1 MASGPDRGGPPRARA
16 LGRLRPV
23 LRRRPAAHQ
32 VSLSD
37 TLRHPSHTAL
47 RRPWGFIGRNPEA
60 LRSVD
65 ELASEEQ
72 ERAVNRAAV
81 PLTEDELMAARS
93 DNIEIRYLDKF
104 TRTAKCA
111 LVVSGCSLRHVNGR
125 YIERGSTAGSF
136 LFRNVRGWVI
146 FKRRLIEVPE
156 LGINLES
163 CSSCSEGTSI
173 SDVMARR
180 AQQAVS
186 LLVSREDP
194 PTRAQSD
201 RSLFLEVVSAG
212 LRQVT
217 AEQTA
222 QSLRNT
228 ALLASERSVAA
239 FRRLFSTRTN
249 NDGLENENTA
259 ASSSLIPSSAVVSN
273 SDSFIET
280 DIRRTQPDSSQPLL
294 VDREELGDDEA
305 EIGMRGILAKGIEY
319 QVASSGFSE
328 LSSARALTE
337 AELSLELLRTIER
350 RESLLGEAM
359 AESNKVPCYSHPC
372 MLVT

>member
-1 MASGPDRGGPPRARA
+1 M
-16 LGRLRPV
+16 
-23 LRRRPAAHQ
+23 
-32 VSLSD
+32 
-37 TLRHPSHTAL
+37 
-47 RRPWGFIGRNPEA
+47 
-60 LRSVD
+60 
-65 ELASEEQ
+65 
-72 ERAVNRAAV
+72 
-81 PLTEDELMAARS
+81 PLTEDELTAARS

-111 LVVSGCSLRHVNGR
+111 LVVSGCSVRHINGR

-163 CSSCSEGTSI
+163 CSSSSEGTSI

-186 LLVSREDP
+186 LLVSREDA
-194 PTRAQSD
+194 PTKAQSD

-239 FRRLFSTRTN
+239 FRRLFSLRTN
-249 NDGLENENTA
+249 HDGLENENTD
-259 ASSSLIPSSAVVSN
+259 ASSSLIPSSAVVST
-273 SDSFIET
+273 SDSFIEAG
-280 DIRRTQPDSSQPLL
+280 IRQTQPDSSQPLL

-305 EIGMRGILAKGIEY
+305 EIGMRSILAKGIEY
-319 QVASSGFSE
+319 QAASSGFSE
-328 LSSARALTE
+328 LFSARALTE

-350 RESLLGEAM
+350 RESILGEAM
-359 AESNKVPCYSHPC
+359 AESNKVPCYSHLC